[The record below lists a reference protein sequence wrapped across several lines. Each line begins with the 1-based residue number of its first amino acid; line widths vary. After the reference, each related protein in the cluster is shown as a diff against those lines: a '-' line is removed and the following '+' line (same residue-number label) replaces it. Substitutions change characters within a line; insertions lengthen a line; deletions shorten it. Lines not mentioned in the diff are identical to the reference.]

1 MISIESDNHQ
11 AVPDEWMTALAD
23 PTRRGILQML
33 AEAPR
38 TATQIHDAFPIAG
51 PAVSRHLRVLRESGL
66 VSERRIPE
74 DGRVRVYG
82 LEPQPLR
89 DVSGWLEELAGMWQP
104 QLDAFRHYVAL
115 RGTRSG
121 GGR

>member
-1 MISIESDNHQ
+1 VITI
-11 AVPDEWMTALAD
+11 AVDKQTAPDDWMKALAD
-23 PTRRGILQML
+23 PTRRGILAML
-33 AEAPR
+33 GEAPR

-74 DGRVRVYG
+74 DGRVRVYA

-89 DVSGWLEELAGMWQP
+89 DLAGWLEALAGTWQP
-104 QLDAFRHYVAL
+104 QLDAFRDHVAL
-115 RGTRSG
+115 RNPRSG